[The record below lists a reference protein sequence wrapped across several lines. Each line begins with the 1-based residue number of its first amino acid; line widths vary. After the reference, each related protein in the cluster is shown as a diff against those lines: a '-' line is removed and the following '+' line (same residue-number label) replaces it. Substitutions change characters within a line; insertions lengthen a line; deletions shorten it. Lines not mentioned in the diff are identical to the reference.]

1 MLIEQLSQEWFEARL
16 GKVTASRVSDVL
28 ATIKSGEAASRK
40 NYKLQLVTERL
51 TNKKTDSYT
60 NQAMQ
65 DGIDREPM
73 AREIYEKLKE
83 VKVEEIGFVQHP
95 EIKMAGASPDGL
107 VGDDGIIEIKCPIET
122 THTTNLL
129 ERKLPSKYKPQVQFQ
144 LATTGRKWC
153 DFISYN
159 PNFEPRLQLIVIRVE
174 RDDEYIEMLEFE
186 ITNFLNEVEEM
197 INQLQGIK

>member
-1 MLIEQLSQEWFEARL
+1 MEQLSQEWFEARL

-28 ATIKSGEAASRK
+28 ATRK
-40 NYKLQLVTERL
+40 GQESTVRAKYKLQLATERL
-51 TNKKTDSYT
+51 TNKKTDTYM

-65 DGIDREPM
+65 DGIEREPM
-73 AREIYEKLKE
+73 AREIYEKLKD
-83 VKVEEIGFVQHP
+83 VTVEEIGFVQHP
-95 EIKMAGASPDGL
+95 AIERAGASPDGL
-107 VGDDGIIEIKCPIET
+107 VGNDGIIEIKCPIET

-144 LATTGRKWC
+144 LSATGRKWC

-159 PNFEPRLQLIVIRVE
+159 PNFEPRLQLMVVRVE

-186 ITNFLNEVEEM
+186 ILKFLAEVELM
-197 INQLQGIK
+197 INQLKEI

>member
-1 MLIEQLSQEWFEARL
+1 MEQLSQEWFEARL

-28 ATIKSGEAASRK
+28 ATRK
-40 NYKLQLVTERL
+40 GQESTVRAKYKLQLATERL
-51 TNKKTDSYT
+51 TNKKTDTYM

-65 DGIDREPM
+65 DGIEREPM
-73 AREIYEKLKE
+73 AREIYEKLKD
-83 VKVEEIGFVQHP
+83 VTVEEVGFVQHP
-95 EIKMAGASPDGL
+95 AIERAGASPDGL

-144 LATTGRKWC
+144 LSTTGRKWC

-159 PNFEPRLQLIVIRVE
+159 PNFEPRLQLMVVRVE
-174 RDDEYIEMLEFE
+174 RDDEYIEMLKFE
-186 ITNFLNEVEEM
+186 ILKFLAEVELM
-197 INQLQGIK
+197 INQLKEI